1 MSAIYDNWERL
12 VAAAVKKQQI
22 WELCHQPSRSTSTLS
37 EASYL
42 TSSFRD
48 LSFDISCLR
57 TSSRSHPNLVL
68 LSEFRPDFDV
78 KDASLASIELL
89 GVGTFGSAYVAT
101 TDAEQRFVV
110 KRLKSEGISQLD
122 FKRNMEIVGD
132 VRHQNVVALRAY
144 YSSPDENLMLYDYY
158 SNGSVHSLL
167 HGTRG
172 VGGIPLDWRSRV
184 KIALGAARGIAH
196 IHGQHQKLVLG
207 NIKSANIFLNEQNHS
222 ILAFDAALANLISPE
237 RLSGVLDSAYCSPEV
252 ANSGAV
258 SQASDV
264 YSFGVVLLQLF
275 FGESSQEYD
284 SLAVWVQWVGSVYR
298 THEWPAE
305 LFLRHG
311 SEQAATQV
319 LEMAVGCVSIVLE
332 HRPTIFEVV
341 KVLEEIDGVEPQ
353 TIVEDTAWGEYS
365 SVQSGFEYLVENL
378 LPMLSP

>member
-1 MSAIYDNWERL
+1 MIKMLQIGIRC
-12 VAAAVKKQQI
+12 VAKSPKKRPKIVEVVEMLEDIESLTQV
-22 WELCHQPSRSTSTLS
+22 SRSLQSTSEEGKLIFLEDVNPIFEIGYLL
-37 EASYL
+37 EASAEVVGKGSFG
-42 TSSFRD
+42 TSYKTTLD
-48 LSFDISCLR
+48 
-57 TSSRSHPNLVL
+57 NG
-68 LSEFRPDFDV
+68 
-78 KDASLASIELL
+78 SI
-89 GVGTFGSAYVAT
+89 
-101 TDAEQRFVV
+101 FVV
-110 KRLKSEGISQLD
+110 KRFTGVNPTFKDFQQHMELFGRMNHINVGRLK
-122 FKRNMEIVGD
+122 
-132 VRHQNVVALRAY
+132 AY
-144 YSSPDENLMLYDYY
+144 YYGRDEKLLLYDYY
-158 SNGSVHSLL
+158 NQGSISSL